1 MKSSKFLLFFVI
13 VVFSISAEAHTKVNS
28 LQQLDA
34 ALTQLTAKVSPA
46 VVQIVGGITE
56 LTKMLKAVYP
66 PAAPQANE
74 IQNQLQQVQQ
84 SMMQTQSPDQT
95 QAPPI

>member
-1 MKSSKFLLFFVI
+1 MPGQM
-13 VVFSISAEAHTKVNS
+13 SAPPPGPQGAP
-28 LQQLDA
+28 A
-34 ALTQLTAKVSPA
+34 PPTAKPTPA

-56 LTKMLKAVYP
+56 LAAMLKAVYP
-66 PAAPQANE
+66 PAAPQAEE

>member
-1 MKSSKFLLFFVI
+1 MASSPNMPNQM
-13 VVFSISAEAHTKVNS
+13 SAPPPGPQGAPSSPSAQPT
-28 LQQLDA
+28 
-34 ALTQLTAKVSPA
+34 PA

-56 LTKMLKAVYP
+56 LANMLKAVFP
-66 PAAPQANE
+66 PAAPQVDE

-84 SMMQTQSPDQT
+84 TMAQAQSPAQT